1 MKAFLNGLLLAFF
14 LALGVLPA
22 SAQERILNFHSD
34 IVVEA
39 DGTLDVTET
48 IAVRAEGH
56 LVSDRQSGAVAPA
69 DRSAGDTGLLP
80 ASLAPR
86 GT

>member
-1 MKAFLNGLLLAFF
+1 MKALLNGLLLAFF

-22 SAQERILNFHSD
+22 SAQERILSFHSD

-56 LVSDRQSGAVAPA
+56 LVSDRQPGAVAPA
-69 DRSAGDTGLLP
+69 DRFAGDTGLLS